1 MTVNTTPTT
10 QPTPS
15 DISARARDVARRLP
29 GQARR
34 QRLDT
39 ARLEYGPLYA
49 LAEIHQRVAQTL
61 PQKLGFIR
69 RAVFQPIES
78 YQGLIPDEAL
88 IKYDD
93 ATRSGLFSAF
103 TVVTPTY
110 FSQKQVDPW
119 IVAQVDGAELYAVIA
134 QWDDAEDVVR

>member
-1 MTVNTTPTT
+1 MTIDTSVTT
-10 QPTPS
+10 QPPVADS
-15 DISARARDVARRLP
+15 AARARETRRRLP

-39 ARLEYGPLYA
+39 ARLEYGPLYS
-49 LAEIHQRVAQTL
+49 LAEIQQRVAQTL
-61 PQKLGFIR
+61 PQKVGFIR
-69 RAVFQPIES
+69 RAVFEPIES

-88 IKYDD
+88 LKYDTG
-93 ATRSGLFSAF
+93 ARSSLFSAF

-134 QWDDAEDVVR
+134 QWDDAEEPAR